1 MAKAKVTRAFT
12 SVPVKPDTLQRL
24 RMYKTMGASYD
35 EVLND
40 LMDLNPPAAFIKEHL
55 RILEEEDSIPWDEV
69 KKKLNL

>member
-1 MAKAKVTRAFT
+1 MAKAKVPRAFT
-12 SVPVKPDTLQRL
+12 SLPVKPDTLQRL